1 MFVKGFQQLGKDM
14 FEECGGKAAHLG
26 ELTSLQLSV
35 PDGFAV
41 LGDAYY
47 HHLTVNNLTDAI
59 DAYCCH
65 YKFRRSSGPGE

>member
-1 MFVKGFQQLGKDM
+1 MFVKGFEHLGKDM

-35 PDGFAV
+35 PNGFAV

-47 HHLTVNNLTDAI
+47 HHLKVNNVAERNRRYRGKYT
-59 DAYCCH
+59 
-65 YKFRRSSGPGE
+65 FRRFSGSGG